1 MPQPTQQPIVGYF
14 QDEENH
20 WVAKLACGHNQH
32 VRHNPPLV
40 SRPWVLT
47 QAGRDGKMG
56 VLLGCKKCDAE
67 SVENRG
73 DLGDLGD
80 SAG

>member
-1 MPQPTQQPIVGYF
+1 MQQPTQQPIVGYF

-47 QAGRDGKMG
+47 HEGRDEKIG
-56 VLLGCKKCDAE
+56 VLLGCKKCDVGAPADR
-67 SVENRG
+67 VVR
-73 DLGDLGD
+73 
-80 SAG
+80 

>member
-1 MPQPTQQPIVGYF
+1 MQQPMQQPITGYF

-40 SRPWVLT
+40 SRLWVLT
-47 QAGRDGKMG
+47 QAGRDEKLGA
-56 VLLGCKKCDAE
+56 LLGCKKCDA
-67 SVENRG
+67 G
-73 DLGDLGD
+73 AAAD
-80 SAG
+80 SAT

>member
-1 MPQPTQQPIVGYF
+1 MQQPIVGYF
-14 QDEENH
+14 EDDEGH

-47 QAGRDGKMG
+47 HAGRDAKIG
-56 VLLGCKKCDAE
+56 VLLACKKCDEGAPADRI
-67 SVENRG
+67 VR
-73 DLGDLGD
+73 
-80 SAG
+80 